1 MIPRC
6 RFATLAASIFAGRNR
21 SAVPFGS
28 VEELLD
34 SLGDLT
40 MNRTPATAATR
51 LGPRRAGGGA
61 ASGSARSGNV
71 FPVGGKKKKS
81 KLDDVWR
88 WQHDENEYEHIMAVL
103 DRDGGFGHHHSD
115 PAFYV
120 RFPTLEERRAARDKF
135 AQKCLIC
142 GEDAHFARDCPKHF
156 MNVSALIDPDVGS
169 SNATE
174 TE

>member
-1 MIPRC
+1 MRGLKFWWSKFDSTYGPTDC
-6 RFATLAASIFAGRNR
+6 AMWA
-21 SAVPFGS
+21 PF
-28 VEELLD
+28 
-34 SLGDLT
+34 
-40 MNRTPATAATR
+40 NQ
-51 LGPRRAGGGA
+51 
-61 ASGSARSGNV
+61 N
-71 FPVGGKKKKS
+71 
-81 KLDDVWR
+81 
-88 WQHDENEYEHIMAVL
+88 DENEYEHIMAVL

-120 RFPTLEERRAARDKF
+120 RFPTLEARRAARDKF

-142 GEDAHFARDCPKHF
+142 GEDAHFARDCPKQF